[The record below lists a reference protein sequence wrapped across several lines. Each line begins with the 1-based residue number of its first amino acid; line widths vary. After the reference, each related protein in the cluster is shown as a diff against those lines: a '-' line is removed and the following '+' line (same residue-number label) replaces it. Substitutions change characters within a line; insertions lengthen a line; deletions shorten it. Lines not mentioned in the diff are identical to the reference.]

1 MEIRTNK
8 TVIIPELAHLIPF
21 SNGGTWNSLWELFY
35 FTRLFKYVHKKQY
48 NKIRGHF
55 FKISTKENLNELCEM
70 GYLFSPR
77 KNVYCAK
84 NKVLPILE
92 KAGFLA
98 NVLPEEP
105 KGKGD
110 INELNNTEVFIKIFK
125 ELDKKTF
132 YTFLYPNFIYLIPDA
147 LLVELNKNEKKYR
160 LTFIEVESPKYDW
173 DNWLKNKENNYNK
186 LAKDYIFFEKWSFF
200 CDQLGFPKPSV
211 DNLKF
216 SYKIFKSNVEY

>member
-1 MEIRTNK
+1 METKIKK

-21 SNGGTWNSLWELFY
+21 ENGGTWNSLWELFY

-55 FKISTKENLNELCEM
+55 FKISTKEKLNELCERE
-70 GYLFSPR
+70 YLFSPR
-77 KNVYCAK
+77 NNVYCAK

-92 KAGFLA
+92 ETGFLV
-98 NVLPEEP
+98 NVLPGEP

-147 LLVELNKNEKKYR
+147 LLVELDKENRKYK
-160 LTFIEVESPKYDW
+160 LTFIEVEALKPDW
-173 DNWLKNKENNYNK
+173 DNYLISKKANYLR
-186 LAKDYIFFEKWSFF
+186 LAKDIRFYEQWCRYCELLK
-200 CDQLGFPKPSV
+200 LPKPDLNV
-211 DNLKF
+211 KF
-216 SYKIFKSNVEY
+216 NYKIYKISENL